1 MSYNRIL
8 IEDKLRKFLVEDN
21 NFIDISSKS
30 IPFKSQTS
38 AKIYAKSN
46 GYVSGLEEM
55 QILFDILKVQVN
67 LKKSDGSQVF
77 NGEVLAE
84 LRGSTR
90 AILLGERLALNLMTH
105 MSAITTSTR
114 KFGDI
119 IRESGKPIKIACTR
133 KTLPGLRIF
142 EKKAVDLGKGD
153 THRFSLDDMVLLKDT
168 HLRFYKGDLASL
180 IMETR
185 KNTSFT
191 KKIEVEVEKIN
202 DVVIAAENGADI
214 IMLDNMSP
222 ELVREAIDILKEKD
236 LRSKVLIEVSGNIT
250 LDNIVSYLP
259 YEPDVISTSIITQKP
274 LEFVDFS
281 LKFD

>member
-21 NFIDISSKS
+21 NFIDVSSKS

-67 LKKSDGSQVF
+67 LKKSDGNQVF

-142 EKKAVDLGKGD
+142 AKKAVELGKGD

-180 IMETR
+180 ITETR
-185 KNTSFT
+185 KYTSFT
-191 KKIEVEVEKIN
+191 KKIEVEVENIN

-222 ELVREAIDILKEKD
+222 ELVKEAIDILKQKD

-274 LEFVDFS
+274 FEYVDFS